1 MDEITL
7 AHMQFG
13 SHVYGTNTPQ
23 SDMDFKAVFI
33 PSTTALLLQRAT
45 KVSRNRSTGND
56 RSKNQV
62 GDIDVEEFSLHG
74 FMKLAC
80 EGQTVA
86 IDMLFV
92 PESFYTGSSGQWRH
106 IVANRERLIS
116 SSIAPFVGY
125 CRAQANKYGIKGSRM
140 AAAKHAVEVF
150 TDMQTLPRPMAGRAR
165 VIDFQHLLEDSGL
178 LDREHVCIES
188 RFNKDNHEV
197 KHLSVCGKLAPFTLP
212 IDKAL
217 EMYQGLWQRYGERS
231 RAAMNNEGIDWK
243 ALMHAR
249 RIQDQAIEL
258 LSTGAITFPRQNA
271 DALLKIR
278 LGERPYKE
286 VAEEIENGM
295 EQLDVAM
302 RSSKLP
308 NSPDREWAD
317 AQVVATY
324 ASAIAAHD

>member
-1 MDEITL
+1 MEEITL

-13 SHVYGTNTPQ
+13 SHVYGTNTPD

-33 PSTTALLLQRAT
+33 PSTKDLLLQRAT

-92 PESFYTGSSGQWRH
+92 PEAFYTGSSNHWRI
-106 IVANRERLIS
+106 IVGNRDKLIS
-116 SSIAPFVGY
+116 RSIAPFVGY
-125 CRAQANKYGIKGSRM
+125 CRSQANKYGIKGSRM
-140 AAAKHAVEVF
+140 AAAKAAVEVF
-150 TDMQTLPRPMAGRAR
+150 QDMQTLPRPMAGRAR
-165 VIDFQHLLEDSGL
+165 VIDFQHMIEDRL
-178 LDREHVCIES
+178 LDREHIEIES
-188 RFNKDNHEV
+188 RYNREGHEV

-212 IDKAL
+212 IEKAL
-217 EMYQGLWQRYGERS
+217 EMYQHLWQRYGERS

-249 RIQDQAIEL
+249 RIQDQACEL
-258 LSTGAITFPRQNA
+258 LDTGVITFPRHNA

-302 RSSKLP
+302 ESSKLP

-317 AQVVATY
+317 ARVVACY
-324 ASAIAAHD
+324 AEAIGQHD